1 MVRVVLGV
9 ILAVT
14 VGLLGHGEARAQ
26 QTLKLVTGNQYQP
39 YTDEALPYGGLGTMI
54 VKAVFENMRQPTEI
68 IFADWD
74 EGYKGTLEGRY
85 AATFPYIL
93 TTERDAEML
102 FSDPLFVVRPTVFTR
117 ANSLSVVAK
126 VEDLKGKVMCRPA
139 SWAVDRY
146 LRDWVDGGHIQVAD
160 LPSVP
165 DCFRALNA
173 GTVDFISVDR
183 LLGAITASAINPTP
197 GWIRQGQL
205 VKQGNPNFLIMA
217 KSNPNAPAILE
228 AFNRS
233 MGQLTQRGVMGQ
245 LVQRFFELA
254 K

>member
-1 MVRVVLGV
+1 M
-9 ILAVT
+9 
-14 VGLLGHGEARAQ
+14 
-26 QTLKLVTGNQYQP
+26 
-39 YTDEALPYGGLGTMI
+39 
-54 VKAVFENMRQPTEI
+54 
-68 IFADWD
+68 
-74 EGYKGTLEGRY
+74 LEGRY
-85 AATFPYIL
+85 DATFPYIL

-117 ANSLSVVAK
+117 ASSLNVVAK
-126 VEDLKGKVMCRPA
+126 VDDLKGMVLCRPD

-160 LPSVP
+160 MASVP

-205 VKQGNPNFLIMA
+205 VRQGNPNFLMMA
-217 KSNPNAPAILE
+217 KTNASAPAMLE